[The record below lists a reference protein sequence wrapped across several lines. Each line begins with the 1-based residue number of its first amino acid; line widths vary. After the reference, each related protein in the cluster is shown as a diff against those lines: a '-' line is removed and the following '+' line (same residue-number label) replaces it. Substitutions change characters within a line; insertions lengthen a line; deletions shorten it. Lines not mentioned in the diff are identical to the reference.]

1 MNENIKMATNKS
13 GLRFSDMVN
22 SNDRGSGKRHFDDC
36 SGYIFWNHVFTWNL
50 IRRTAERKRK
60 EVKRMKE
67 YKTNWEKVDNEDVGI
82 LVDAVARYVSS
93 TEYPDVNV
101 ILSILAIEEVK
112 EK

>member
-1 MNENIKMATNKS
+1 
-13 GLRFSDMVN
+13 
-22 SNDRGSGKRHFDDC
+22 
-36 SGYIFWNHVFTWNL
+36 
-50 IRRTAERKRK
+50 
-60 EVKRMKE
+60 MKQ
-67 YKTNWEKVDNEDVGI
+67 YKTNWNKVDTEEVGA